1 MFLLGISPA
10 KVRFF
15 SDATPSVRAKPR
27 RPRARCVLLP
37 AGRETPGWLAGT
49 QDTAPRVHGR
59 PGCRTHQPDKTTVQ
73 ADRNIPTAAKNRNR
87 SDKVCFTL

>member
-27 RPRARCVLLP
+27 RPRARCVLPP
-37 AGRETPGWLAGT
+37 AGRETPGRLAGT
-49 QDTAPRVHGR
+49 QDTASRVHGR
-59 PGCRTHQPDKTTVQ
+59 PGCRIHQPDKTTVQ
-73 ADRNIPTAAKNRNR
+73 ADRNIPTAAKKHNRPN
-87 SDKVCFTL
+87 KVCFTV

>member
-27 RPRARCVLLP
+27 RPHARCVLPP
-37 AGRETPGWLAGT
+37 AGRETPGRLAGT
-49 QDTAPRVHGR
+49 QDTASRVHGR

-73 ADRNIPTAAKNRNR
+73 ADRNIPTAAKKHNRP
-87 SDKVCFTL
+87 DKVRFTV